1 MEKIK
6 IDIISFLNKEIEKLD
21 KQINGHYRVLEEDG
35 IGFFL
40 QNSAGILYTLQNRRM
55 ILIHTKTDIME
66 CTTLETREK
75 IISYFQDKIT
85 ELTESLFRKT
95 YTNTNP
101 MLNLMNQWLRDDLS
115 NVRSVY
121 KSCLNIINKHK

>member
-6 IDIISFLNKEIEKLD
+6 TDIISFLNKEIEKLE
-21 KQINGHYRVLEEDG
+21 KQINGHYSVLEEDG

-40 QNSAGILYTLQNRRM
+40 QNNAGILYTLQNRRM

-66 CTTLETREK
+66 CTTLETKEK
-75 IISYFQDKIT
+75 VISYFQDKIT

-95 YTNTNP
+95 PTNTNP

-121 KSCLNIINKHK
+121 KGCLNIIKKHK

>member
-6 IDIISFLNKEIEKLD
+6 TDIISFLDKEIEKLE

-40 QNSAGILYTLQNRRM
+40 QNNAGILYTLQNRRM

-66 CTTLETREK
+66 CTTLETKEK
-75 IISYFQDKIT
+75 VISYFQDKIT

-95 YTNTNP
+95 PTNTNP

-121 KSCLNIINKHK
+121 KSCLNIIKKHK

>member
-6 IDIISFLNKEIEKLD
+6 TDIISFLDKEIEKLE
-21 KQINGHYRVLEEDG
+21 KQIKGHYTVLENDG

-40 QNSAGILYTLQNRRM
+40 QNSAGILYTLQNRRA
-55 ILIHTKTDIME
+55 ILIYTKTNIMG
-66 CTTLETREK
+66 CTTLETKEK
-75 IISYFQDKIT
+75 LISYFQDEIT
-85 ELTESLFRKT
+85 KLTDSLFRKT

-101 MLNLMNQWLRDDLS
+101 MVNLMNEWLRNDAS
-115 NVRSVY
+115 NVRSIY

>member
-6 IDIISFLNKEIEKLD
+6 TDIISFLNKEIEKLD
-21 KQINGHYRVLEEDG
+21 KQINGHYSVLEEDG

-40 QNSAGILYTLQNRRM
+40 QNNAGILYTLQNRRM

-66 CTTLETREK
+66 CTTLETKEK
-75 IISYFQDKIT
+75 VISYFQDKIT
-85 ELTESLFRKT
+85 ELTEILFRKT

>member
-6 IDIISFLNKEIEKLD
+6 TDIISFLNKEIEKLD
-21 KQINGHYRVLEEDG
+21 KQINGHYSVLEEDG

-40 QNSAGILYTLQNRRM
+40 QNNAGILYTLQNRRM
-55 ILIHTKTDIME
+55 VLIHTKTDIME
-66 CTTLETREK
+66 CTTLETRDK
-75 IISYFQDKIT
+75 VISYFQEKIT

-101 MLNLMNQWLRDDLS
+101 MVNLMNQWLRDDVS
-115 NVRSVY
+115 NIRSVY
-121 KSCLNIINKHK
+121 KSCLNIINKYK

>member
-6 IDIISFLNKEIEKLD
+6 TDIISFLNKEIEKLD
-21 KQINGHYRVLEEDG
+21 KQINGHYSVLEEDG

-40 QNSAGILYTLQNRRM
+40 QNNAGILYTLQNRRM

-85 ELTESLFRKT
+85 ELTEILFRKT